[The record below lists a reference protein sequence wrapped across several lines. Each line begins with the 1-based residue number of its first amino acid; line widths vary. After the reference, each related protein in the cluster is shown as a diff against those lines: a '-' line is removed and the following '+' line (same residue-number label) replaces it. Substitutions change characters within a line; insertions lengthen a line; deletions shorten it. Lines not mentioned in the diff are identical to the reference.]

1 MRLGTASLASE
12 PGGPFIAVDRLD
24 LRRYAG
30 RPLLARVLCD
40 YLIYTEH
47 NMKKALE
54 LCALATQ
61 AAEYQVGRHRTSAT
75 DIRCLWGT
83 GG

>member
-1 MRLGTASLASE
+1 MLSQ
-12 PGGPFIAVDRLD
+12 
-24 LRRYAG
+24 RRYAA
-30 RPLLARVLCD
+30 RPLLARALCD

-61 AAEYQVGRHRTSAT
+61 VAEYQVGASRRLSGGLGHVVL
-75 DIRCLWGT
+75 CLIWLELRLVNW
-83 GG
+83 